1 MEGHSWPPLSDAAG
15 SAAVRCLH
23 AWLAR
28 AGMWYFASRMQHRD
42 WYHPD
47 MICPPMIRRSVR
59 VSAFVAAT
67 LCTVFGSLP
76 ARAIIINGEGP
87 PGVTGIYDRFIAGT
101 YATAP
106 VVNPT
111 FIGSSFDLSGI
122 GWLSTAPSLSITLV
136 SSQYFVL
143 ASHFNPGIGVSMRF
157 FGTDGLLHSATVDTY
172 HVLTYTGSGGAAA
185 SDLTLGRFTTALPS
199 TVTPMPIFY
208 PGATSVSTP
217 SSFAQYDGVS
227 LFNYGHMARMG
238 TNNLDG
244 FSEYSFTPGGSATNI
259 GVIYTQGAGAGETL
273 LESGDSGSP
282 TLGFKDGVY
291 GLIGTHSGVDTPGL
305 LSVDAFVSYTEYV
318 NQMNAFLAADGQ
330 ALTLVGVPEPG
341 TIFMGIALLGVCGAR
356 RIRRTGSQR

>member
-1 MEGHSWPPLSDAAG
+1 MFLPTAISRRHWFAVFLAA
-15 SAAVRCLH
+15 A
-23 AWLAR
+23 
-28 AGMWYFASRMQHRD
+28 
-42 WYHPD
+42 
-47 MICPPMIRRSVR
+47 
-59 VSAFVAAT
+59 
-67 LCTVFGSLP
+67 LCTNFAGLP

-87 PGVTGIYDRFIAGT
+87 PGDTGIYDRFIAGT

-122 GWLSTAPSLSITLV
+122 GWLASNPSLSITLV

-143 ASHFNPGIGVSMRF
+143 ASHYNPGIGVSMKF
-157 FGTDGLLHSATVDTY
+157 FGTDGMLHSATVDTY

-199 TVTPMPIFY
+199 AVTPMPIFY

-238 TNNLDG
+238 TNGLDG

-273 LESGDSGSP
+273 LEGGDSGSP
-282 TLGFKDGVY
+282 TLAFKDGVY
-291 GLIGTHSGVDTPGL
+291 GLIGTHSGVDTPHA
-305 LSVDAFVSYTEYV
+305 LSVDAFVSYTQYV

-330 ALTLVGVPEPG
+330 TLTLVGVPEPG

-356 RIRRTGSQR
+356 RMRRSHARKAVA